1 MGLGRDLS
9 VCDRPLLILV
19 KDHDIRI
26 FALCE
31 ISLIKVIQLRRIHAH
46 LLHKL
51 HGSQVAFLHK
61 LCHRKAESSLKTDNS
76 ARCFPYRKNCLF
88 LRAVRSV
95 VGGNHIDRAVL
106 DSFNNSLAV
115 LCGSKGRVHLRHC
128 AMF

>member
-61 LCHRKAESSLKTDNS
+61 LCHRKAESSLKTDDS
-76 ARCFPYRKNCLF
+76 ARSFPYRKNCLF

-95 VGGNHIDRAVL
+95 VGGDHVDGTVL
-106 DSFNNSLAV
+106 DSLDNALAV
-115 LCGSKGRVHLRHC
+115 LRGSKGRVHLRHC

>member
-1 MGLGRDLS
+1 MGLGRDLIICNGPFL
-9 VCDRPLLILV
+9 VLIE
-19 KDHDIRI
+19 DHNIGI
-26 FALCE
+26 PALCQ

-76 ARCFPYRKNCLF
+76 ARCFPYRENCLF

-95 VGGNHIDRAVL
+95 VGGNHIDGAVL
-106 DSFNNSLAV
+106 DSFDNALAV
-115 LCGSKGRVHLRHC
+115 LRGS
-128 AMF
+128 

>member
-61 LCHRKAESSLKTDNS
+61 LCHRKAESSLKTNDS
-76 ARCFPYRKNCLF
+76 TRCFPYREHCLF

-95 VGGNHIDRAVL
+95 VGGDHIDGAVL
-106 DSFNNSLAV
+106 DSFDNALAV
-115 LCGSKGRVHLRHC
+115 LRGS
-128 AMF
+128 